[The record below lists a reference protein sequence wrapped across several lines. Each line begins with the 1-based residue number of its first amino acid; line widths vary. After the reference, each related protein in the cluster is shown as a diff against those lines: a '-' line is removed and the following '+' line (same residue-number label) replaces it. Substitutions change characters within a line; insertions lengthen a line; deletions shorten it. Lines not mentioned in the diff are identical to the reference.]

1 MFHPCSA
8 HFLTI
13 SISLAPFRGVKN
25 SQGPRVVKP
34 LNDQFLIL
42 HIITHAAHTP
52 LALQQVFFPRS
63 WANFPWFRWL
73 LRGGLP
79 SFSHIFPLSR
89 RVKHNF
95 PSRVGGK
102 VDTSWVG
109 GCHFGTTKNCIE
121 RKWTEQNKKKTFRTR
136 VEQCLCTDIRGLFC
150 CCCCLGKVK
159 IGNGAMTRAIC
170 ADGDGKES
178 SFFFL
183 GQSGPLSDGGEI
195 MLLGES
201 NFCG

>member
-13 SISLAPFRGVKN
+13 SISLAPFRWGEKL
-25 SQGPRVVKP
+25 PRTKGCETSKWP
-34 LNDQFLIL
+34 IFNAS
-42 HIITHAAHTP
+42 HNYTRGAHSSSSSTG
-52 LALQQVFFPRS
+52 FFPRS

-95 PSRVGGK
+95 PSRIGGK

-159 IGNGAMTRAIC
+159 IGNGAMTHAIC

-183 GQSGPLSDGGEI
+183 GQSGPLSDGAK
-195 MLLGES
+195 
-201 NFCG
+201 